1 MKTHIPTALKTLR
14 LPLGVAISSCLL
26 VACSSPRTY
35 QPIQTATPSAPVSAP
50 AQPPSAWSNTTQS
63 LPPTTQPTVQPPF
76 STNNPYQN
84 NVYQAPPQVPYQG
97 NQDQPA
103 ESAGLLDEEDLAFLE
118 DFLEARDMSMVE
130 GDLIAVQRYGDLWN
144 RVRFGFKMPYV
155 ENSRI
160 AAQKRWFYDR
170 QAYIERLVARASR
183 YLHYTV
189 SEAERRG
196 LPTELA
202 LLPIIESSYD
212 PSATSNA
219 QAAGLWQFI
228 PSTGRIYGLNQSE
241 SYDGR
246 RDVIESTRA
255 AYDFLTSLYNRFG
268 SWELALAAYNAGPGR
283 IQRAIEANQ
292 ARGLPTDY
300 WSLRLPAETMNYV
313 PRFMAVAHIIN
324 SPREHGIMLPAIANH
339 PHFRAVDANVGVS
352 LHEVSQVTG
361 VPVSELQL
369 LNPALTDLRVNAS
382 GPGRVVIPDGLAN
395 SVDNSI
401 RGLAGFGYKASTNQT
416 VSHVVPKT
424 NPALDDRTATI
435 IAKTAEDST
444 KVLQSTNT
452 LPTTVARVTP
462 HNTVTQEPPLSDE
475 ERAFIAEQI
484 RIHSKESDEAISKI
498 DGKIEL
504 DKIQT
509 AQSVL
514 DARQQPKTV
523 RFDSNDTLAGRGQVS
538 GAQSIAPNRS
548 SVTDNATTYVV
559 KRGDTLDGISKRYGV
574 TIPQLRE
581 WNQMGVN
588 TVLLAG
594 SRLKIVAP
602 TNVAPKPAT
611 KPTTTR
617 SEVYVVRA
625 GDTLGSIAEKHGLKV
640 SQLSNY
646 NNISVNAVIVPGQK
660 LWLVEGK
667 TSTSSAVAR
676 DTQTMT
682 SYKVRSGDSLNSVA
696 NRFGTTKEAIA
707 RANNMKPTDGLIAG
721 TTIAIPTTKGAEKT
735 APARTAKATTYTVKS
750 GDTLT
755 SVANQHKVSIADLAA
770 ANKLKETA
778 GLTIGQKLTIPA
790 AGTRQSATSNTKE
803 TSQPDQTSGKAISKT
818 ESYQV
823 KSGETLTSIANRY
836 GVSVADLAKTNN
848 LSSNARL
855 TVGQTIKVPKLTT
868 THKVKS
874 GETLNG
880 LAKRYGIS
888 ASELAKMN
896 GLKPNDG
903 LRVGQTLTVPNK

>member
-26 VACSSPRTY
+26 VACSSPRTH
-35 QPIQTATPSAPVSAP
+35 QPIQTTTPSTPVSAP
-50 AQPPSAWSNTTQS
+50 AQPPSAWSNATQS
-63 LPPTTQPTVQPPF
+63 LPSVAQPTVQPSF
-76 STNNPYQN
+76 DTNSPYQN
-84 NVYQAPPQVPYQG
+84 NNYQAPPQAPYQG
-97 NQDQPA
+97 NQNQPA
-103 ESAGLLDEEDLAFLE
+103 ESVGLLDEEDLAFLE

-144 RVRFGFKMPYV
+144 RVRFGFKMPYL

-170 QAYIERLVARASR
+170 QAYVERLVARASR

-241 SYDGR
+241 TYDGR

-300 WSLRLPAETMNYV
+300 WSLRLPTETMNYV

-324 SPREHGIMLPAIANH
+324 NPREHGIMLPAIANH

-382 GPGRVVIPDGLAN
+382 GPSRVVIPDGLAS

-401 RGLAGFGYKASTNQT
+401 RGLVGFGYKASTTQT
-416 VSHVVPKT
+416 VSHVVPKA
-424 NPALDDRTATI
+424 NPALDDRAATI
-435 IAKTAEDST
+435 IAKTAEDSR

-452 LPTTVARVTP
+452 LPTTVAQVTP

-538 GAQSIAPNRS
+538 GSKDIAPNRS
-548 SVTDNATTYVV
+548 NVVNNATTYVV
-559 KRGDTLDGISKRYGV
+559 KRDDTLSEIALRHGV
-574 TIPQLRE
+574 TVSQLRE
-581 WNQMGVN
+581 WNQMGAN
-588 TVLLAG
+588 TTLLAG
-594 SRLKIVAP
+594 SRLRIVAP
-602 TNVAPKPAT
+602 TNVAPTPPKAST
-611 KPTTTR
+611 SR
-617 SEVYVVRA
+617 NEVYVVQR
-625 GDTLGSIAEKHGLKV
+625 GDTLSGIADKHGLKL

-646 NNISVNAVIVPGQK
+646 NNISVNANIVPGQK
-660 LWLVEGK
+660 LWLVAGK
-667 TSTSSAVAR
+667 TSTP
-676 DTQTMT
+676 QTTTPAQTAST
-682 SYKVRSGDSLNSVA
+682 SYKVRSGDTLTSVA

-707 RANNMKPTDGLIAG
+707 RANNLKPNDGLIAG
-721 TTIAIPTTKGAEKT
+721 TTLNIPSTKSAEKT
-735 APARTAKATTYTVKS
+735 APIRTKATTYAVRS

-755 SVANQHKVSIADLAA
+755 SVAAQHKVTLSELAA

-778 GLTIGQKLTIPA
+778 GLTVGQKLTIPVSGARQA
-790 AGTRQSATSNTKE
+790 AGNNTKE
-803 TSQPDQTSGKAISKT
+803 TTQAGGRAISKT
-818 ESYQV
+818 ENYQV